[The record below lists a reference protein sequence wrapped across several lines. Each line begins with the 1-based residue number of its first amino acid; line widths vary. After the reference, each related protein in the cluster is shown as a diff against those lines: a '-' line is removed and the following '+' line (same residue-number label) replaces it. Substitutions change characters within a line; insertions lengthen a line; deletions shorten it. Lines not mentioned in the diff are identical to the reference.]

1 MGVVWKAV
9 DTDLGREVAIKIL
22 PDSLAGDADRLARF
36 EREARLLATLNHP
49 NIAVIHGLHETD
61 GVRFLAMELIQ
72 GEDLQQRLTRG
83 PLETPEALR
92 LAQQIA
98 QALEAAHE
106 NGVIHRDLKPANIL
120 LNEDDAVKVVD
131 FGLAKAFSD
140 DSVLGSPDSSLSPTL
155 TSAGTI
161 AGMILGTAAYMSPE
175 QAKGKA
181 VDRKADVWAF
191 GAVLY
196 EMLTGRKAF
205 EGEVVSE
212 TLASVLKTEP
222 EWSTL
227 PGDTPPALRRLLERC
242 LEKDP
247 RQRMR
252 DIGDARI
259 AIDDL
264 RSGRF
269 EEAEVVSG
277 GGSQARKQ
285 AGHSRRRGSGTRARC
300 SRSVVP
306 EACSARARAPPT
318 RSRGSRLPAAVL

>member
-1 MGVVWKAV
+1 MAIESGRTLLHYQLVDKIGEGGMGVVWKAV

-106 NGVIHRDLKPANIL
+106 NGVSHRDLKPANIL

-175 QAKGKA
+175 
-181 VDRKADVWAF
+181 
-191 GAVLY
+191 
-196 EMLTGRKAF
+196 
-205 EGEVVSE
+205 
-212 TLASVLKTEP
+212 
-222 EWSTL
+222 
-227 PGDTPPALRRLLERC
+227 
-242 LEKDP
+242 
-247 RQRMR
+247 
-252 DIGDARI
+252 
-259 AIDDL
+259 
-264 RSGRF
+264 
-269 EEAEVVSG
+269 
-277 GGSQARKQ
+277 
-285 AGHSRRRGSGTRARC
+285 
-300 SRSVVP
+300 
-306 EACSARARAPPT
+306 
-318 RSRGSRLPAAVL
+318 